1 MTQQREMCTGAP
13 DREHQCVM
21 RADARPASG
30 GAQERSCL
38 SPPLPHGWRCLRRV
52 LPTAQAP
59 APRLVYRHQPAWA
72 VLGCAGLP
80 GNTGQLGNLETWEP
94 ELRPHMPDS
103 QNLVAWCEPDSWTS
117 VPVVIRDTNMCQC
130 TLVVKPA
137 HLTLHSKSYIF

>member
-1 MTQQREMCTGAP
+1 MLLTVSTSVSCAL
-13 DREHQCVM
+13 M
-21 RADARPASG
+21 RALH
-30 GAQERSCL
+30 QEERRSVAVCP
-38 SPPLPHGWRCLRRV
+38 PPLPHGWRCLRRV